1 MSGGGKTQT
10 STSSVQIPP
19 EVLARYNAV
28 NARAENVASTPFQA
42 YSYDPNAFVAP
53 MTETQNAAIGQ
64 IGQASGMAQPYFQTG
79 AAATLGGMG
88 PANLGELD
96 TNKYMSPYLQNVV
109 QSTADILGQQ
119 NRQDMSGAL
128 GTAIQSGAGFGDR
141 SCIAAANLNRQ
152 QMMGMGSTIGNLL
165 NQGYTQAQG
174 VAQQQ
179 QSADLAS
186 RQANLAR
193 LLQGGQNIGQLG
205 AGAQGAALAG
215 SQALLGAGTQQQQTE
230 QAGKS
235 ALYNQS
241 QPPPPAPAEARRR
254 ALQPLPRRLKK

>member
-42 YSYDPNAFVAP
+42 YSYDPSAFVAP

-141 SCIAAANLNRQ
+141 SGIAAANLRQ
-152 QMMGMGSTIGNLL
+152 KQPFWSN
-165 NQGYTQAQG
+165 
-174 VAQQQ
+174 
-179 QSADLAS
+179 
-186 RQANLAR
+186 
-193 LLQGGQNIGQLG
+193 
-205 AGAQGAALAG
+205 
-215 SQALLGAGTQQQQTE
+215 ALLT
-230 QAGKS
+230 
-235 ALYNQS
+235 LLVRQS
-241 QPPPPAPAEARRR
+241 TTSMV
-254 ALQPLPRRLKK
+254 